1 MAWSAN
7 SGGYITTTVNLPAAA
22 NGQNVQLKWRMA
34 SDNSVAATGVRID
47 DIVVSATQFICNTN
61 CAVSPRIST
70 TVVLSCNGS
79 QVRAVYTVSNSGT
92 AAANGVTLTTAKIG
106 AVNGNGL
113 PIALGNLAP
122 GASAQATVN
131 FTGAPSG
138 VQTVVGGGTYTGG
151 SFTMSRR
158 MNVPACAI
166 P

>member
-1 MAWSAN
+1 LN
-7 SGGYITTTVNLPAAA
+7 GKAA
-22 NGQNVQLKWRMA
+22 NGTWRLRVADTANIDVGTVGCVQLEITRQPF
-34 SDNSVAATGVRID
+34 V
-47 DIVVSATQFICNTN
+47 CNTA
-61 CAVSPRIST
+61 CAGAPRIST
-70 TVVLSCNGS
+70 TVALSCFGS

-92 AAANGVTLTTAKIG
+92 ATANSVTLTTAKIG

-122 GASAQATVN
+122 GASAQATVF

-151 SFTMSRR
+151 SFEMNRR
-158 MNVPACAI
+158 MSVGNCAS